1 MDTSVLKSIAD
12 IVSFSVQFDA
22 QDKIDLQTDEKLNQ
36 FDGENIDGGA
46 AASRGAVGGASEA
59 PIPNVSEEEGEE
71 KNEMDFSFVR
81 PKKQKKVCIVEEDIK
96 MTKDEIEI
104 YNQMRDEAVQE
115 NQESERQANALF

>member
-1 MDTSVLKSIAD
+1 M
-12 IVSFSVQFDA
+12 
-22 QDKIDLQTDEKLNQ
+22 NQ